1 MTIEIIKTEFSYNIP
16 EQKEQQ
22 VYLRKSSFIP
32 GRLSGRGVTKAISEE
47 EFNRYL
53 EMSGGKVITEEN
65 IDAITGNDILISLPY
80 PAMPTFK
87 MTTYKK
93 VVDLKC
99 SMGQG
104 VLDSYVQQTNLGGLL
119 YLVNRQFPL
128 TERFEPDDLLKP
140 NVFGFHSRRL

>member
-1 MTIEIIKTEFSYNIP
+1 MAIEIIKTEFSYNIP
-16 EQKEQQ
+16 EQKEPQ
-22 VYLRKSSFIP
+22 VYLHETSFIP
-32 GRLSGRGVTKAISEE
+32 GRLAGRGFTKAISEE

-104 VLDSYVQQTNLGGLL
+104 VLVWADGEEVVASPVVDFDYQDNAFDEDMAAIANFMLF
-119 YLVNRQFPL
+119 NN
-128 TERFEPDDLLKP
+128 K
-140 NVFGFHSRRL
+140 

>member
-1 MTIEIIKTEFSYNIP
+1 MTIEIIKTEFSYNVP
-16 EQKEQQ
+16 EQKEPQ
-22 VYLRKSSFIP
+22 VYLHETSFIP
-32 GRLSGRGVTKAISEE
+32 GRLAGRGFTKAISEE

-104 VLDSYVQQTNLGGLL
+104 VLVWADGEEVVASPVVDFDYQDNAFDEDMSAVTAFMLFN
-119 YLVNRQFPL
+119 N
-128 TERFEPDDLLKP
+128 K
-140 NVFGFHSRRL
+140 

>member
-22 VYLRKSSFIP
+22 AYLRKSSFIP
-32 GRLSGRGVTKAISEE
+32 GRLAGRGVTKEITEQ

-53 EMSGGKVITEEN
+53 ELAGGKVISDEN
-65 IDAITGNDILISLPY
+65 IDELTGNDILISLPY

-104 VLDSYVQQTNLGGLL
+104 VLVWADGEEVVASPVVDFDYQDAAFDEDMSAVSAFMLFN
-119 YLVNRQFPL
+119 N
-128 TERFEPDDLLKP
+128 K
-140 NVFGFHSRRL
+140 

>member
-1 MTIEIIKTEFSYNIP
+1 MAIEIIKSEFSYDVP
-16 EQKEQQ
+16 AQKEPQ
-22 VYLRKSSFIP
+22 VYLHDTSFIP
-32 GRLSGRGVTKAISEE
+32 GRLAGRGVTKAISEE

-53 EMSGGKVITEEN
+53 EMSEGKVITDEN
-65 IDAITGNDILISLPY
+65 INDITGNDILISLPY

-104 VLDSYVQQTNLGGLL
+104 VLVWADGESVSRSPVVDFDYQDEVFDEDLAAVTNFMLF
-119 YLVNRQFPL
+119 NN
-128 TERFEPDDLLKP
+128 K
-140 NVFGFHSRRL
+140 